1 MNPMAADSASSL
13 SVLLQVLRDGLV
25 DVPVGFGKLLARP
38 VPTALSLDLRLRRML
53 HIISA

>member
-1 MNPMAADSASSL
+1 MNPMAADSASPL

-25 DVPVGFGKLLARP
+25 DVPVRFGKLLARP